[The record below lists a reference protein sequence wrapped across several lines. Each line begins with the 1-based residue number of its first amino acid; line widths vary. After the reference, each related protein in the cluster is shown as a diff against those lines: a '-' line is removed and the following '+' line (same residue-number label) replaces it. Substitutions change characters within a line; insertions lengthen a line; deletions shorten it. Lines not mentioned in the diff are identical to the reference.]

1 VASRDLVSPEILP
14 PESYL
19 RNTQSALNELESS
32 PGFGER
38 GRFPG
43 DSPCLQPSEMAD
55 VKCGRTLPGLAKILD
70 VAKCWEVIGSLEL

>member
-43 DSPCLQPSEMAD
+43 YSPLFAAFRN
-55 VKCGRTLPGLAKILD
+55 G
-70 VAKCWEVIGSLEL
+70 